1 MDCVVSFGSIQSHD
15 RIMMMHGQLFS
26 KECILV
32 GRDVNTLTGI
42 VSRCNGLLGE
52 STVTHSQKQRRRP
65 SDPRGRFT
73 MCQQQP
79 PSSLHALKIYNMTG
93 EVFAWLTDSPR
104 SNYSILLYDEPHDE
118 RAIIQHLYITPHR
131 LPATSGAFPTMVS
144 ICGRI
149 EILRSQSQ

>member
-1 MDCVVSFGSIQSHD
+1 
-15 RIMMMHGQLFS
+15 MMMHGQLFS
-26 KECILV
+26 KEWILV
-32 GRDVNTLTGI
+32 GEQTHRKCPGAMAFSANPLP
-42 VSRCNGLLGE
+42 L
-52 STVTHSQKQRRRP
+52 THSQQHRRWS